1 MLRHLRVTNFAI
13 LSDVEIELGPGMN
26 VLTGETGAGKSL
38 IVEAV
43 NLLRGGR
50 ASADI
55 PRTGTDE
62 AVVEAIVEVP
72 ADLRDRVIAV
82 LEGAGLPGLGSQGAA
97 SHGGPSPGLAQ
108 GSGHGSGQGSGHG
121 SGHGSG
127 QGSSRDEDREC
138 DAVFIRRV
146 IQRGGRSR
154 TYVNGALT
162 TAARLAELGAL
173 LVDLSGQH
181 QHQGLVDPSRHRD
194 LLDAFGAAEPL
205 VEAMSAAWAELRRCD
220 DALAALGGDEREREA
235 RIDYLRYQLEELDAA
250 AFASGEDQM
259 IEIERVRLASVDLL
273 QGAARAAED
282 ALYGSDDSARDRVA
296 AAAREVERGM
306 RTDAT
311 LEPLAK
317 QLSEIETLID
327 DAADQLRS
335 YADKLEGDP
344 ERLAYLDERIA
355 LIRRLVRKHAAAN
368 LDEILVKATQ
378 LRAELDALT
387 GRDATLADVLAM
399 RTKAEAAAMSA
410 AAALTASRKKAAR
423 KLEKEVGAALV
434 ELGMGSARLQVSIE
448 TLDAIEI
455 SDPSSSFSSN
465 GANRSSSSS
474 NGASS
479 TASGSSIS
487 SATGGPKTPTP
498 NGAPKSSPPTG
509 AAKAKGTPLRRGLGP
524 HGADRVELVLA
535 SNKGEDARPLT
546 KIASGGELSR
556 IMLALKL
563 GLQSAG
569 RADHVATYVF
579 DEVDAGIGG
588 ATAQVVGSQ
597 IRAVAGDRG
606 TGARGR
612 QVLCVT
618 HLPQIAA
625 FADQHFHVEKA
636 EVAGRTETRVKK
648 LTVAARKDELA
659 RMLGGQATS
668 KAKAHAAELLAEAAR
683 PRKSASARV

>member
-72 ADLRDRVIAV
+72 PDLRDRVSAV
-82 LEGAGLPGLGSQGAA
+82 LDGAGLPGLGSQGDA
-97 SHGGPSPGLAQ
+97 
-108 GSGHGSGQGSGHG
+108 
-121 SGHGSG
+121 
-127 QGSSRDEDREC
+127 DE
-138 DAVFIRRV
+138 VFIRRV

-205 VEAMSAAWAELRRCD
+205 VAAMAAAWAELRQCD

-235 RIDYLRYQLEELDAA
+235 RIDYLRFQLEELDGA
-250 AFASGEDQM
+250 AFTPGEDQT
-259 IEIERVRLASVDLL
+259 IELERVRLASVDLL

-282 ALYGSDDSARDRVA
+282 VLYGSDDSARDRVA

-311 LEPLAK
+311 LEPIAK
-317 QLSEIETLID
+317 QLVEIETLID
-327 DAADQLRS
+327 DAADQLRA

-368 LDEILVKATQ
+368 LDEILAKATQ
-378 LRAELDALT
+378 LRSELDALT
-387 GRDATLADVLAM
+387 GRDATLADVLAT

-434 ELGMGSARLQVSIE
+434 ELGMGSARLQVSID
-448 TLDAIEI
+448 TLDGTDVESIA
-455 SDPSSSFSSN
+455 S
-465 GANRSSSSS
+465 GTT
-474 NGASS
+474 GASGASGATSATSASRAS
-479 TASGSSIS
+479 TASGARS
-487 SATGGPKTPTP
+487 K
-498 NGAPKSSPPTG
+498 GAPP
-509 AAKAKGTPLRRGLGP
+509 RRGLGP

-535 SNKGEDARPLT
+535 SNKGEDARPLA

-569 RADHVATYVF
+569 RAEHVATYVF
-579 DEVDAGIGG
+579 DEVDTGIGG
-588 ATAQVVGSQ
+588 ATAHVVGSQ

-606 TGARGR
+606 TGANGR

-683 PRKSASARV
+683 PRKSSSTARA